1 MRFYRV
7 ILSAA
12 IFLILVPG
20 LLYGEVPVKIRDLTY
35 MDGLKANQLVGY
47 GIVVGLEGT
56 GDSGRTPVAADSLK
70 NLLKNLGMESE
81 DLQTRNTA
89 AVIITAQL
97 PPYVR
102 VGDRVDV
109 TVSSIGDARSL
120 EGGILVQSPL
130 RGGDD
135 RVYLVAQGRLSSSV
149 RTGTNRPV
157 KTVAVIKKGGII
169 ERAIEPEVVQENSV
183 ILVLKDWDFTVARN
197 MMESIA
203 EKYPEANPRIVEGS
217 KIRIS
222 LVKDV
227 GLAEFLSTI
236 ENMEISP
243 GTRARVVI
251 NEQDGTIVTGGDVKL
266 SEAMVSKE
274 GVTVKVRG
282 SDKEVSVSHLK
293 ESATV
298 QDLVEALNTIGATTK
313 DIISIMKALSDAGA
327 LHAELIIK

>member
-1 MRFYRV
+1 MRLHRFIIPAMV
-7 ILSAA
+7 ILLLA
-12 IFLILVPG
+12 PG
-20 LLYGEVPVKIRDLTY
+20 LLHGEVPVKIRDLTY

-81 DLQTRNTA
+81 DLRTRNTA

-135 RVYLVAQGRLSSSV
+135 RVYVVAQGRLSSSV
-149 RTGTNRPV
+149 STGTNRPV

-169 ERAIEPEVVQENSV
+169 ERAIEPEVVQDNSV
-183 ILVLKDWDFTVARN
+183 TLVLRDWDFTVAKDI
-197 MMESIA
+197 MEAIS

-217 KIRIS
+217 KIRLS
-222 LVKDV
+222 LVQDV

-243 GTRARVVI
+243 GTRAKVVI
-251 NEQDGTIVTGGDVKL
+251 SEQDGTIVTGGEVKL

-282 SDKEVSVSHLK
+282 SDREVSVSHLK

-298 QDLVEALNTIGATTK
+298 QDLVEALNAIGATTK
-313 DIISIMKALSDAGA
+313 DIISIMKALSDAGS